1 MQTHGMYCPRKNF
14 FNIDDC
20 ILINRKAIKT
30 YVTRI
35 MTLKFTAIVPWKKKH
50 HSTEKREK
58 EKWRDRERN
67 RKVSRGYLDGTTW
80 VVD

>member
-20 ILINRKAIKT
+20 ILINRNTIKT
-30 YVTRI
+30 YVTHI
-35 MTLKFTAIVPWKKKH
+35 IELKFTAIIPWRKKH

-58 EKWRDRERN
+58 EEWRDRERI
-67 RKVSRGYLDGTTW
+67 RKVSHGYLDGTTG